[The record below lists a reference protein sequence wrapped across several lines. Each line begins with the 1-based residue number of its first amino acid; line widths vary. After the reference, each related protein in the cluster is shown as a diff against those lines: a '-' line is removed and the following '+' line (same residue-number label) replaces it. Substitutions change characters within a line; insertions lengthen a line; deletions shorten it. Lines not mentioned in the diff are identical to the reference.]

1 MHREL
6 YNKIL
11 ETNYNE
17 TNSECDC
24 KVLEGYPIGYPTV
37 KELINILKTL
47 PEDYYVTCCGAENFI
62 YIFPENSYIT
72 IDNEDH
78 LVC

>member
-1 MHREL
+1 MHRGL

-24 KVLEGYPIGYPTV
+24 RVLNGYPIGYPTV
-37 KELINILKTL
+37 KELINVLKTL
-47 PEDYYVTCCGAENFI
+47 PEDY
-62 YIFPENSYIT
+62 
-72 IDNEDH
+72 
-78 LVC
+78 